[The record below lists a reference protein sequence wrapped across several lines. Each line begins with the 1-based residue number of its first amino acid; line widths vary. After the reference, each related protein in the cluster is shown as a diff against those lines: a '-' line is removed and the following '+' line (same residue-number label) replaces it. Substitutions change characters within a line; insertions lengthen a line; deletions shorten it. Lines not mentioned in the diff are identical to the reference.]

1 MALSSSTLSLGNAR
15 GLFLHTE
22 GLSVRISG
30 NQGISGKG
38 VLVLSHCRPLRA
50 SRCFTIRYLYATRG
64 HQTPGSLAL
73 QPQRAFAKLI
83 QESSPKQFPGFR
95 GAPLCSSSRVQA
107 GGERDASIPFRL
119 APLPVRAAPGPA
131 TSAHFYTH
139 TTWFGSVK
147 QLQRP
152 LLFPV
157 IRPLAGQGSN
167 VSPGA
172 QPFPLPVL

>member
-1 MALSSSTLSLGNAR
+1 MPEAF
-15 GLFLHTE
+15 FLRTE

-38 VLVLSHCRPLRA
+38 VLVLSHRRPLRA

-95 GAPLCSSSRVQA
+95 GARLCSSSRVQA

-119 APLPVRAAPGPA
+119 ASLSFRAAPGPA
-131 TSAHFYTH
+131 TSALFYTH
-139 TTWFGSVK
+139 TPRCLAASNSCKGLCSSWSFAHSPDKEATSHQEHNHFLSLSSSV
-147 QLQRP
+147 
-152 LLFPV
+152 
-157 IRPLAGQGSN
+157 N
-167 VSPGA
+167 
-172 QPFPLPVL
+172 